1 MNSLA
6 VMRLNIRHWSAALKA
21 IKSELA
27 FRRILRVA
35 GKAGYRGDQPRD
47 ERGRW
52 TSEGGVEVT
61 EYGDFLTGIQ
71 SIDDASNALSDVLVR
86 VIESLGPL
94 EDFSPQ
100 FYGTMVHQ
108 QFASAVKSAGIPGV
122 TDIERTFLFDIEQP
136 RYGLADSIR
145 TDVVLR
151 NAAGEVMAIY
161 DVKTGDARV
170 RPSRA
175 QELRDK
181 TGVASNTPVFELNIV
196 RGISRKFWVLRTDP
210 SVRTLQ
216 PRLFW
221 RGP

>member
-1 MNSLA
+1 MNSL
-6 VMRLNIRHWSAALKA
+6 VQMRLNIKYWSAALRA

-35 GKAGYRGDQPRD
+35 GKAGYKDEQPRD

-61 EYGDFLTGIQ
+61 EYDDFLTGIH
-71 SIDDASNALSDVLVR
+71 SIDDASNALGDILVR

-94 EDFSPQ
+94 EEVSPQ
-100 FYGTMVHQ
+100 IYGMMVHLE
-108 QFASAVKSAGIPGV
+108 FGSAVKAAGIPGV
-122 TDIERTFLFDIEQP
+122 TDVERTFRLDVEDP

-151 NAAGEVMAIY
+151 NAAGEIMAIY

-170 RPSRA
+170 DRA
-175 QELRDK
+175 RANELRLQ
-181 TGVASNTPVFELNIV
+181 TGASSNTPVFELNIV
-196 RGISRKFWVLRTDP
+196 RGTSRKTAP
-210 SVRTLQ
+210 VRFVQ
-216 PRLFW
+216 AYF
-221 RGP
+221 